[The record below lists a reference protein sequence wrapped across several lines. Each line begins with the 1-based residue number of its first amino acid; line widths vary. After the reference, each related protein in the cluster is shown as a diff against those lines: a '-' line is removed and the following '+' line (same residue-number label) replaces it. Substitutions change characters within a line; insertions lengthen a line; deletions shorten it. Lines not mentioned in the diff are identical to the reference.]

1 MSIVQ
6 TAIRSLVCGFV
17 LFRSS
22 IGILNADAIVTPE
35 AIVPGK
41 YEIESDPGDKT
52 GEVIVPAYALLRDMG
67 DPAAT
72 TEFREILHGA
82 VGAKVAFAD
91 GRSLSLADAIRSREV
106 EIRGVLGR
114 RNDMGVVRT
123 FSDKL
128 SIVAPAGSK
137 ITLDAPLILSA
148 EPWLQSWTPFAM
160 SEGHLSKVAGLVKTS
175 PPEHDFDVQIRVIDA
190 FADDLSLRPGMLSEF
205 EAAFGPEGVSLLRG
219 LAAKGS
225 LKSVKLSTPGLDPVA
240 HIFATGDEYTS
251 GWISMV
257 DGKLVNRLAVKKQL
271 GAGVDNGELR
281 KLYGENLRRL
291 CPADAAILYRME
303 EKRWLFV
310 RPGQEPVKELAE
322 DFTSAL
328 TGIEAVHAWMA
339 QGEGRRRTLLLA
351 SDISKPCG
359 VLNSSGPSDSW
370 LRSVNDQ
377 LRSKA
382 SEGLTLLQTRDL
394 RNLASRMAGIPKV
407 KSAKEVA
414 VLWGPTGVLPE
425 AKAAAGVALA
435 SSGVRLM
442 GAQDETPVSAVIIVG
457 DEETPEFREALAR
470 MAKAGRFKGKA
481 VAWLVP
487 SRTIS
492 HVFCRF
498 LLEEGGAAAV
508 LELEGRNIPALMD
521 PFLQA
526 VAAAA
531 RDIRPSGES
540 LQEFI
545 SRAGRVAMADAGRT
559 RLRTFMEQFEGVQ
572 VIF

>member
-1 MSIVQ
+1 
-6 TAIRSLVCGFV
+6 
-17 LFRSS
+17 
-22 IGILNADAIVTPE
+22 
-35 AIVPGK
+35 
-41 YEIESDPGDKT
+41 
-52 GEVIVPAYALLRDMG
+52 
-67 DPAAT
+67 
-72 TEFREILHGA
+72 
-82 VGAKVAFAD
+82 
-91 GRSLSLADAIRSREV
+91 
-106 EIRGVLGR
+106 
-114 RNDMGVVRT
+114 
-123 FSDKL
+123 
-128 SIVAPAGSK
+128 
-137 ITLDAPLILSA
+137 
-148 EPWLQSWTPFAM
+148 
-160 SEGHLSKVAGLVKTS
+160 
-175 PPEHDFDVQIRVIDA
+175 
-190 FADDLSLRPGMLSEF
+190 
-205 EAAFGPEGVSLLRG
+205 
-219 LAAKGS
+219 
-225 LKSVKLSTPGLDPVA
+225 
-240 HIFATGDEYTS
+240 
-251 GWISMV
+251 
-257 DGKLVNRLAVKKQL
+257 
-271 GAGVDNGELR
+271 
-281 KLYGENLRRL
+281 
-291 CPADAAILYRME
+291 
-303 EKRWLFV
+303 
-310 RPGQEPVKELAE
+310 
-322 DFTSAL
+322 
-328 TGIEAVHAWMA
+328 
-339 QGEGRRRTLLLA
+339 
-351 SDISKPCG
+351 
-359 VLNSSGPSDSW
+359 
-370 LRSVNDQ
+370 
-377 LRSKA
+377 
-382 SEGLTLLQTRDL
+382 
-394 RNLASRMAGIPKV
+394 MAGIPKV

-414 VLWGPTGVLPE
+414 VLWGPTGVLSE